1 MSLKK
6 LFERQEIRFLFVGG
20 LNTLVGYGVYA
31 LLLLLNINYLIAN
44 TISTIIGV
52 LHSYLWN
59 RFFTF
64 KSKEK
69 AGKEF
74 LKFIS
79 VYIISY
85 LIGTVSLYGFTGI
98 LNLSP
103 YVAGLINLVITTLI
117 SWFGHK
123 YFSFSNK
130 KFSVKEF
137 YRKNKKWI
145 IALGIFCIYFILLLM
160 YKNLQDFTD
169 EGDVMLGAKM
179 LSMGKLIYVDFPSQ
193 HLPFTYFI
201 FAPFALLGVNSVLGF
216 RVSMYFIL
224 ALIWAGMFLRYY
236 KTVGIFPLVLY
247 PLLYI
252 TYMHVP
258 EFTGATVI
266 SEHIQSQCL
275 VILFLEIIRFYKNKK
290 IDKIGKVLIPLNMV
304 VAIGTAFVSIIP
316 CVAVIAALFYLDI
329 KFYYQKQKNLK
340 KYLNHFFKKY
350 KWLLIIGFGAVFLFI
365 AYLYFTNS
373 LEECWKQAFY
383 LNTEIYSKYNGYSS
397 NPIKTILFIVPN
409 FLLRL
414 PAYFPLSWDH
424 ILYLFLWIGV
434 GGFFY
439 KFIKKDILLTIIL
452 VGFILLC
459 GNRAFEGM
467 HAIPYYAVA
476 IIGILL
482 VCNDLSNKQKVIFL
496 IIIGIIFIMQ
506 CGPFLKNIYKPHTSN
521 EAYYEMIKQ
530 IDNNPYSLH
539 IDINTSQYI
548 RSNTLPDSRFP
559 SMVPWFAE
567 IYEEDYLK
575 DIKASNAKILFYN
588 PYGEVWGYRF
598 KDYLPNVHKYILEN
612 YTYIYIYDFWI
623 QKDHVS
629 DAEKVVQADLAEYSN
644 FYKRSTPFILQNNF
658 VEQIIVPEENINK
671 IALKVGTYNRENYS
685 LIKIKIEENG
695 ETIHEE
701 TRSASTL
708 KDNGYL
714 YITEKLKKE
723 NKYKIYISSENTN
736 SNDFIALYKNKDE
749 ENIDNNY
756 LKINGI
762 ECQEDLAMEMYYE

>member
-1 MSLKK
+1 MKK
-6 LFERQEIRFLFVGG
+6 IFERQEFRFLFVGG

-31 LLLLLNINYLIAN
+31 ILLLLNLNYLIAN
-44 TISTIIGV
+44 TISTVIGV

-69 AGKEF
+69 AGKE
-74 LKFIS
+74 LIKFIS

-85 LIGTVSLYGFTGI
+85 LIGTVSLYCFTGI

-123 YFSFSNK
+123 YFSFSNN

-137 YRKNKKWI
+137 YQKNKKWI
-145 IALGIFCIYFILLLM
+145 IAVGIFIVYFIVLLM
-160 YKNLQDFTD
+160 YKNIQDFTD

-179 LSMGKLIYVDFPSQ
+179 LSEGKLIYIDFPSQ

-201 FAPFALLGVNSVLGF
+201 FAPFAFLGVNSVLGF
-216 RVSMYFIL
+216 RISMYFIL
-224 ALIWAGMFLRYY
+224 ALIWAGMFLRYH
-236 KTVGIFPLVLY
+236 KTVGILPMVLY

-252 TYMHVP
+252 IFMHVP
-258 EFTGATVI
+258 DFTGTTVV
-266 SEHIQSQCL
+266 SEQIQSQCL
-275 VILFLEIIRFYKNKK
+275 VILFLEIIRFYKDKK
-290 IDKIGKVLIPLNMV
+290 IDKIGKVLIPLNIV

-316 CVAVIAALFYLDI
+316 CVSVIVALFYLDI
-329 KFYYQKQKNLK
+329 KFYYEKQKNLK
-340 KYLNHFFKKY
+340 KYLNHFFKEY
-350 KWLLIIGFGAVFLFI
+350 KWLLIIGFGTVFLFI

-397 NPIKTILFIVPN
+397 NPIKTILFAAPRFIS
-409 FLLRL
+409 RL
-414 PAYFPLSWDH
+414 PHYFPLSWDH

-434 GGFFY
+434 VVFFY
-439 KFIKKDILLTIIL
+439 KFVKKDILLAIIL

-467 HAIPYYAVA
+467 HAIPYYAMA
-476 IIGILL
+476 IIAILL
-482 VCNDLSNKQKVIFL
+482 VCNDLSYKQKAIFL
-496 IIIGIIFIMQ
+496 ITIGIIFIMQ
-506 CGPFLKNIYKPHTSN
+506 CGPFLKNIYKPHISN
-521 EAYYEMIKQ
+521 ESYYEMIKE

-548 RSNTLPDSRFP
+548 RSNTLPNSRFP

-575 DIKASNAKILFYN
+575 DIKEANAKILFYN
-588 PYGEVWGYRF
+588 PYGEVWGHRF
-598 KDYLPNVHKYILEN
+598 KDYLPNVHKYILDN
-612 YTYIYIYDFWI
+612 YTYISSYNFWI

-629 DAEKVVQADLAEYSN
+629 DAEKVVQTDLAEYSN
-644 FYKRSTPFILQNNF
+644 VYKKVTPFVLQNNF
-658 VEQIIVPEENINK
+658 IEQVIVPEENINK
-671 IALKVGTYNRENYS
+671 IGLKVGTYNRENYS
-685 LIKIKIEENG
+685 LIKIRIEEEG
-695 ETIHEE
+695 KKIYEETI
-701 TRSASTL
+701 SASNL
-708 KDNGYL
+708 KDNDYL
-714 YITEKLKKE
+714 YIDAKLKKKKE
-723 NKYKIYISSENTN
+723 YTIHISSENTN
-736 SNDFIALYKNKDE
+736 SNDFIAIYKNTDE
-749 ENIDNNY
+749 ENIDGNY
-756 LKINGI
+756 LKINGF
-762 ECQEDLAMEMYYE
+762 EYQEDLAMEMYYE